1 MNSGIININLAVNR
15 NRLLEI
21 FDAGSEGLWELTPGN
36 VVQFYN
42 TRFYENFDVTLNG
55 SPMDEWIALLHP
67 EDIEQFQKNVNQQ
80 VTEKIGY
87 FTSQYRIRNRQNDYR
102 WIEAV
107 GVLNTDEHGELL
119 SLVGSHKD
127 ITEKKLH
134 DEKLFQLAYQD
145 SLTGLWNRRQLVEQL
160 EALQSDGVAGII
172 ITFGLTKFSQFVEV
186 FGFEAGNHLIKLCA
200 ETITD
205 VFNDTDLIFRSY
217 SDEFVVML
225 KDSPDRS
232 SLCCMIKKAVRLF
245 DQRFRAVHDTTIQK
259 LNAGVYQL
267 PGGSAAAED
276 VESILYKS
284 MLIMR
289 YGKEKDSQI
298 AFYAD
303 DEQRAIER
311 HLFLETGIEKSIQDD
326 EFYLMFQPIVCATTG
341 KIKSVESLLRWHSA
355 SYGEINPGEF
365 IGIAEANQD
374 IVPLGYHVL
383 HLVCAYIAEYRKQH
397 QHDFK
402 VSVNISV
409 IQLMQADFVRQFLAS
424 VNQYQLSPSDL
435 MVEVTE
441 SAVLET
447 NAFAVEQ
454 LLILNDLGFS
464 ISLDDFGSGYS
475 SLNTFFSIPFTQLKL
490 DRCIVNK
497 MAEDSSVYAYV
508 KFLVAMCREKG
519 ISVVAEGIEDLAQV
533 ELVRETGIG
542 LIQGYYFYRPMV
554 GEKLL
559 ALGKDLAQHG

>member
-1 MNSGIININLAVNR
+1 MKSGIININLAVNR
-15 NRLLEI
+15 NRLLEV
-21 FDAGSEGLWELTPGN
+21 FDAGSEGLWEMTPGN
-36 VVQFYN
+36 VVKFYN
-42 TRFYENFDVTLNG
+42 TRFYENFDVNLNG
-55 SPMDEWIALLHP
+55 SPIHEWIAIVHP
-67 EDIEQFQKNVNQQ
+67 DDVEQFQNNVNRQ
-80 VTEKIGY
+80 VTEKISY

-107 GVLNTDEHGELL
+107 GVLNTDEHGELQY
-119 SLVGSHKD
+119 LVGSHKD

-134 DEKLFQLAYQD
+134 DEKLFQLAYRD

-160 EALQSDGVAGII
+160 NVIQADGVPGII
-172 ITFGLTKFSQFVEV
+172 TTFGLTKFSQFVEV
-186 FGFEAGNHLIKLCA
+186 FGFEAGNQLIKLCSEA
-200 ETITD
+200 ITE
-205 VFNDTDLIFRSY
+205 VFTDTDLIFRSY

-225 KDSPDRS
+225 KDCPEKST
-232 SLCCMIKKAVRLF
+232 LCCTINKAITLF

-276 VESILYKS
+276 EESILYKS
-284 MLIMR
+284 MLVMR
-289 YGKEKDSQI
+289 HGKEHDSRI

-374 IVPLGYHVL
+374 IIPLGYHVL
-383 HLVCAYIAEYRKQH
+383 DLACSYIAEYRRQH

-409 IQLMQADFVRQFLAS
+409 IQLMQADFVRKFLAI
-424 VNQYQLSPSDL
+424 VNQYQLSPSYL
-435 MVEVTE
+435 SVEVTE

-454 LLILNDLGFS
+454 LLILNELGFS

-475 SLNTFFSIPFTQLKL
+475 SFNTFFSIPFSQLKL
-490 DRCIVNK
+490 DRCIVKK
-497 MAEDSSVYAYV
+497 MADDSSVYSYV
-508 KFLVAMCREKG
+508 KFLVVMCREKG
-519 ISVVAEGIEDLAQV
+519 ISVVAEGIEDLAHA
-533 ELVRETGIG
+533 ELVREAGVD
-542 LIQGYYFYRPMV
+542 LMQGYYFYRPMV
-554 GEKLL
+554 GQKLL
-559 ALGKDLAQHG
+559 ELEISPD